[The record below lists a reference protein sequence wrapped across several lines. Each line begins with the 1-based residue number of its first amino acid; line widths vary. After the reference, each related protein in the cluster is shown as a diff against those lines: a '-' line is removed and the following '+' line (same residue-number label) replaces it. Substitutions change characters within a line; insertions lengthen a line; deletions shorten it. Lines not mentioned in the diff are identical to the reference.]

1 VYYAGLE
8 FASVLKTDSSTTFAG
23 KPSLGSAAMTAIHDD
38 DDAEGSDAAASKG
51 SSAMVLLVEPD
62 DDIASRLIRSLLG
75 IHDVRRCGTFND
87 AREQL
92 QRQLP
97 DLLVSNL
104 RLSEYN
110 GLHLVY
116 LTTHAEAPTRA
127 IIYTIRLEP
136 ILARDVQ
143 RAGAF
148 YDTADCL
155 EVSLRTY
162 LGTALPPADR
172 RDPKRREVRGGHTGR
187 RVTDSPTEPYV

>member
-1 VYYAGLE
+1 MVGGL
-8 FASVLKTDSSTTFAG
+8 
-23 KPSLGSAAMTAIHDD
+23 AAVQDHDA
-38 DDAEGSDAAASKG
+38 AEESDAATFKG

-75 IHDVRRCGTFND
+75 MHDVRRCDTFFD

-104 RLSEYN
+104 RLREYN

-136 ILARDVQ
+136 VLASDVQ

-148 YDTADCL
+148 YDTVDCL

-162 LGTALPPADR
+162 LGTALPPTDR
-172 RDPKRREVRGGHTGR
+172 RDPQRREVRGGRAGR
-187 RVTDSPTEPYV
+187 RVTDSPTEPPA